1 MLRIADIQ
9 KQLKVSRPTI
19 YKWIKQGLPVIKVGS
34 LVFID
39 EKELDKFLKK
49 GE

>member
-1 MLRIADIQ
+1 MLRISDVMEQ
-9 KQLKVSRPTI
+9 FKVSRPTV

-34 LVFID
+34 LTFI
-39 EKELDKFLKK
+39 EENELKKFLKK